1 MRKTLA
7 ILMAASVRHLS
18 MSPALGAHR
27 DRRGVEPVRG
37 TVAAARPSP
46 RTRRWARSRPP
57 ASWSAARS
65 STSSRSASRTR
76 RRNEV
81 EGFDADLCREI
92 AAAIGVEPEFVEA
105 VSANRLPFLKEDKV
119 DIVISTM
126 TRNEERL
133 KEIDFSKI
141 YYVAGQKILVK
152 SDSTHQIGRRPRGG
166 QRQGLLR
173 RGLHVGEEP
182 PGRRASPRPNW
193 SCSRPIREAAQAL
206 LDGRCDA
213 VSTDDSILF
222 GLASQNEGLEVRG
235 EAFTEEPLG
244 IGIKKGKDDLVQF
257 INGVL
262 DAMAADGRWKALY
275 DKNIKPYSGAEA
287 PTPPLDQYPRSFIRR
302 PRRAARTSGPPALY
316 LGPTMLELSP
326 ALVRVQRLLPRG
338 LPEHADPG
346 DRRADR
352 RPRHRHRRR
361 RAFGSGAARSCRRSG
376 PPTSSSS
383 GTRRCSCS

>member
-7 ILMAASVRHLS
+7 ILMAAAFAISACAGAG
-18 MSPALGAHR
+18 SPTGTGGASS
-27 DRRGVEPVRG
+27 PS
-37 TVAAARPSP
+37 AAAPS
-46 RTRRWARSRPP
+46 T
-57 ASWSAARS
+57 AAETFAAD
-65 STSSRSASRTR
+65 STMGKIKAAGKLVCGTKFDVIAFGFKNPTT
-76 RRNEV
+76 NEV

-105 VSANRLPFLKEDKV
+105 ISANRLPFLKEDKV

-152 SDSTHQIGRRPRGG
+152 SDSTYQSVDD
-166 QRQGLLR
+166 L
-173 RGLHVGEEP
+173 VAAKVKVCSGEGSTSEKNLQTE
-182 PGRRASPRPNW
+182 GVAQSDIVLFKTY
-193 SCSRPIREAAQAL
+193 SEGAQAL

-275 DKNIKPYSGAEA
+275 DKNIKPYSGTEA
-287 PTPPLDQYPRSFIRR
+287 PEPPLDQ
-302 PRRAARTSGPPALY
+302 
-316 LGPTMLELSP
+316 
-326 ALVRVQRLLPRG
+326 
-338 LPEHADPG
+338 
-346 DRRADR
+346 
-352 RPRHRHRRR
+352 
-361 RAFGSGAARSCRRSG
+361 
-376 PPTSSSS
+376 
-383 GTRRCSCS
+383 

>member
-1 MRKTLA
+1 MRKILA
-7 ILMAASVRHLS
+7 TLMAATFAIAACTTGGGTTATGGAA
-18 MSPALGAHR
+18 SPS
-27 DRRGVEPVRG
+27 
-37 TVAAARPSP
+37 AAAPPSF
-46 RTRRWARSRPP
+46 P
-57 ASWSAARS
+57 ADSTMGKIQAAGKLVCG
-65 STSSRSASRTR
+65 TKFDVIAFGFKNPTT
-76 RRNEV
+76 NEV

-92 AAAIGVEPEFVEA
+92 AAALGVEPEFVEA

-152 SDSTHQIGRRPRGG
+152 SDSPHQSVED
-166 QRQGLLR
+166 LATAN
-173 RGLHVGEEP
+173 VKVCSGEGSTSEKNLQDK
-182 PGRRASPRPNW
+182 GVAQANLVLFKTYG
-193 SCSRPIREAAQAL
+193 EAAQAL

-222 GLASQNEGLEVRG
+222 GLAAQNDGIEVRG
-235 EAFTEEPLG
+235 EAFTKEPLG

-287 PTPPLDQYPRSFIRR
+287 PTPPLDQ
-302 PRRAARTSGPPALY
+302 
-316 LGPTMLELSP
+316 
-326 ALVRVQRLLPRG
+326 
-338 LPEHADPG
+338 
-346 DRRADR
+346 
-352 RPRHRHRRR
+352 
-361 RAFGSGAARSCRRSG
+361 
-376 PPTSSSS
+376 
-383 GTRRCSCS
+383 

>member
-7 ILMAASVRHLS
+7 ILMAAAFAIAACTTGGGTTATGGAS
-18 MSPALGAHR
+18 SPS
-27 DRRGVEPVRG
+27 
-37 TVAAARPSP
+37 AAAAPSF
-46 RTRRWARSRPP
+46 
-57 ASWSAARS
+57 AAD
-65 STSSRSASRTR
+65 STMGKIQAAGKLVCGTKFDVIAFGFKNPTT
-76 RRNEV
+76 NEV

-92 AAAIGVEPEFVEA
+92 AAALGVEPEFVEA

-133 KEIDFSKI
+133 AEIDFSKI

-152 SDSTHQIGRRPRGG
+152 SDSTYQSVDD
-166 QRQGLLR
+166 L
-173 RGLHVGEEP
+173 VAAKVKVCSGEGSTSEENLQTA
-182 PGRRASPRPNW
+182 GVAQSDLVLFKTYT
-193 SCSRPIREAAQAL
+193 EAAQAL

-222 GLASQNEGLEVRG
+222 GLAGQNEGLEVRG

-244 IGIKKGKDDLVQF
+244 IGIKKGKDDLVEF

-287 PTPPLDQYPRSFIRR
+287 PTPPLDQ
-302 PRRAARTSGPPALY
+302 
-316 LGPTMLELSP
+316 
-326 ALVRVQRLLPRG
+326 
-338 LPEHADPG
+338 
-346 DRRADR
+346 
-352 RPRHRHRRR
+352 
-361 RAFGSGAARSCRRSG
+361 
-376 PPTSSSS
+376 
-383 GTRRCSCS
+383 